1 MSDNLIVIN
10 KVCMSIM
17 IVTIFITGI
26 RILYRPK
33 GVGRR
38 EDKSVVLIDHVTIG
52 TNMRSIRLGLMLE
65 GWENILIAI
74 SFILCGVGIIF
85 GILSARYSGISHHVM
100 YQVINTLAILI
111 ALGIENLFFTKV
123 DAETAK
129 MVDFLINKK
138 YTYIISGHWS
148 NIKEEVCTNPIFSI
162 TENAYRDTDYILAAG
177 SEKDADMV
185 FVIRLDASESENIRK
200 IYVDNNGI
208 IVTRLVQ
215 D

>member
-1 MSDNLIVIN
+1 MSDNLIVVN
-10 KVCMSIM
+10 KVCISIM
-17 IVTIFITGI
+17 MVAIFITGI

-33 GVGRR
+33 EVGRR
-38 EDKSVVLIDHVTIG
+38 EDKSVVLTDHVTIG
-52 TNMRSIRLGLMLE
+52 TNMRSIRLGLMLG

-74 SFILCGVGIIF
+74 LFTLCGVGTIF
-85 GILSARYSGISHHVM
+85 GILGARYSGISHVM

-111 ALGIENLFFTKV
+111 ALGIENLFLTKV
-123 DAETAK
+123 DTETAK

-148 NIKEEVCTNPIFSI
+148 NIKEDVCTNPIFSL
-162 TENAYRDTDYILAAG
+162 TESAYRDTDYILAAG

-208 IVTRLVQ
+208 IVTRLVPG
-215 D
+215 